1 MNLGQFAIGKKS
13 MPMFIRR
20 GPAAI
25 FACTFTKTSFKRAAT
40 VTSGQRSLPLK
51 SNLS

>member
-25 FACTFTKTSFKRAAT
+25 FACTFTKTSITRAAT
-40 VTSGQRSLPLK
+40 ATSEHRSIPLK